1 MRKWSQQDL
10 NQIQNILIAL
20 RKAKYEVQGE
30 EILAFGQAVRWIS
43 MLHDEVSK
51 ELKPVMPSMTDV
63 VAKATTVK
71 QLPAPKNKK
80 KK

>member
-43 MLHDEVSK
+43 MLHDEVKVSLQSSK
-51 ELKPVMPSMTDV
+51 TEVIAKMTSP
-63 VAKATTVK
+63 
-71 QLPAPKNKK
+71 PAPAPVKKGKK

>member
-1 MRKWSQQDL
+1 MKKWSQQDL

-20 RKAKYEVQGE
+20 RKAKYEVQGD

-43 MLHDEVSK
+43 MLHDEVKNELNKLPSK
-51 ELKPVMPSMTDV
+51 TEL
-63 VAKATTVK
+63 VAKATSVPQVPEK
-71 QLPAPKNKK
+71 KNKK

>member
-1 MRKWSQQDL
+1 MRKWSQADL

-43 MLHDEVSK
+43 MLHEEVSK
-51 ELKPVMPSMTDV
+51 DLKPALPSKTEV
-63 VAKATTVK
+63 VAKLTEK
-71 QLPAPKNKK
+71 KEEPKGKSKK